1 MTCDNHPTRPT
12 LQASDAS
19 DGRAPVCPPSG
30 GQTGAA
36 ANVKQ
41 GGPVT
46 ALPFSVRRLPEVS
59 LIPIYTH
66 AANQPKA
73 QPPYSIAGNSCAKR
87 AVVRESINR
96 REIRSPHIKIDQ
108 RIFVRVINRKMSNC
122 KNHIC
127 KAVKVDIRPKR
138 WLRSYI
144 ADILAVKY
152 RRRNRIHIVAYFKI
166 QAIYLSASCSSN
178 GFVV

>member
-19 DGRAPVCPPSG
+19 DGPRAGLPAVRRANP
-30 GQTGAA
+30 GAA

-138 WLRSYI
+138 WAAKL
-144 ADILAVKY
+144 Y
-152 RRRNRIHIVAYFKI
+152 R
-166 QAIYLSASCSSN
+166 
-178 GFVV
+178 